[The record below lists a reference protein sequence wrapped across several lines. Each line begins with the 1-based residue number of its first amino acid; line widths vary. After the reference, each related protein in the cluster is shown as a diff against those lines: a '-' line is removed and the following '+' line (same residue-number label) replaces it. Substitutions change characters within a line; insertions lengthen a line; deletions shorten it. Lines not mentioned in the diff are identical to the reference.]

1 MTKTNETKSLPK
13 TVRMYGVEI
22 KKMPCGKYF
31 EALQTL
37 KDLPEDFIKEL
48 SDNKQDF
55 KLSEMF
61 TVENI
66 MNLITELMIIAP
78 KFLFR
83 FLSQILDVEEE
94 VLKEQLTPTEL
105 IEVCKKFWEVNKL
118 EDFFVQMK
126 PIMKQ
131 IINLIGFKEQLPSAS
146 KLELAKEISSKITM

>member
-1 MTKTNETKSLPK
+1 MAKSNEELSLNKTIK
-13 TVRMYGVEI
+13 MHGVEI

-66 MNLITELMIIAP
+66 VDLITKLLIIAP
-78 KFLFR
+78 KFLFS
-83 FLSQILDVEEE
+83 FLSKLLDVKQEKLENE
-94 VLKEQLTPTEL
+94 LTPTEL
-105 IEVCKKFWEVNKL
+105 LEICIKFWEINKL
-118 EDFFVQMK
+118 ESFFVQMK
-126 PIMKQ
+126 PIMSKMTT
-131 IINLIGFKEQLPSAS
+131 LIGFK
-146 KLELAKEISSKITM
+146 K